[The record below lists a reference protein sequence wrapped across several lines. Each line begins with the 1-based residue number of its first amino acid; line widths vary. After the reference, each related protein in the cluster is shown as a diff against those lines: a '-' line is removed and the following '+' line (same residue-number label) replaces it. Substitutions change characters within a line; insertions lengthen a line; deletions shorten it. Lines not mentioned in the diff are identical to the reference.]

1 MTSAYNKDCA
11 EYVRI
16 MAQKF
21 LAKAANF
28 EALKPLV
35 EAQLKLAINTLNDL
49 QARIPMLVEA
59 RYKPYRDKCECLC
72 SELASFGSMEIRRCT
87 RLSRKTFLGMSAR
100 MST

>member
-1 MTSAYNKDCA
+1 
-11 EYVRI
+11 

-21 LAKAANF
+21 LAKAATF

-59 RYKPYRDKCECLC
+59 RYKPYRDKCECLR
-72 SELASFGSMEIRRCT
+72 SELASFGNPPMHAALLGRPFSGCQRGCLLEATNGTWALPRT
-87 RLSRKTFLGMSAR
+87 HFL
-100 MST
+100 